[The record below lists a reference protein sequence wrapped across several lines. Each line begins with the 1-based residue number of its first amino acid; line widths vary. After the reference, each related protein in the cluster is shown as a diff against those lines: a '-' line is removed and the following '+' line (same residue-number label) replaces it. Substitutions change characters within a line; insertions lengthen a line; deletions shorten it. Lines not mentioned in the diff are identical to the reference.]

1 LVDKK
6 AIKEKK
12 FHVITENT
20 RAFFKAIR
28 EARGK

>member
-1 LVDKK
+1 M
-6 AIKEKK
+6 KEKK

-20 RAFFKAIR
+20 RAFLKTIQ